1 MRGKRM
7 QTKTIACCAP
17 FGGGGLGRHLL
28 EVVEDARARHELAHY
43 FTHAAPRD
51 DVAARVVRLP
61 SLGFLF
67 LYTPLRFSPSWK
79 NFVQGDLFDRAV
91 AGRLPAGDTFVGF
104 NGQALRSYRRARQ
117 LGYRRLEL
125 VSANSHVDN
134 VARQHQRSLT
144 QFAGIETS
152 WLNAAQRRKTL
163 REYELADRIYV
174 ASDYTWQSFV
184 AAGVPARKLARFA
197 FRPDPRYQPRSSRTG
212 DGVYRVVYVGSLTV
226 MKGIP
231 VLIEAFSRLAGPAEL
246 WLIGGSGTRGMHR
259 YLADWQRR
267 DPRVRVA
274 PGDPLP
280 HLQRASVCVHPSYED
295 GFAYAPM
302 EAIACGVPAVVTEDT
317 GMKEHITARVN
328 GYVVPTGDWSALLER
343 LEHIRKDV
351 CG

>member
-1 MRGKRM
+1 
-7 QTKTIACCAP
+7 
-17 FGGGGLGRHLL
+17 
-28 EVVEDARARHELAHY
+28 
-43 FTHAAPRD
+43 
-51 DVAARVVRLP
+51 
-61 SLGFLF
+61 
-67 LYTPLRFSPSWK
+67 RFSPSWK
-79 NFVQGDLFDRAV
+79 NCVQGDLFDRAV

-104 NGQALRSYRRARQ
+104 NGQALRSLRRARQ

-134 VARQHQRSLT
+134 VARQHQRSLA
-144 QFAGIETS
+144 QFPGIETS

-163 REYELADRIYV
+163 REYELVDRIYV

-184 AAGVPARKLARFA
+184 AAGVPAQKLARFA
-197 FRPDPRYQPRSSRTG
+197 FRPEPRFQPPALRTG
-212 DGVYRVVYVGSLTV
+212 DGVFRVVYVGSLTV

-231 VLIEAFSRLAGPAEL
+231 VLIEAFSRLVGPAEL

-302 EAIACGVPAVVTEDT
+302 EAIACGVPAIVTEDT
-317 GMKEHITARVN
+317 GMKEHITAGVN
-328 GYVVPTGDWSALLER
+328 GYVVPTGDWPALLER
-343 LEHIRKDV
+343 LEHVRKGV